1 MKFSKGTITVKL
13 SRRTALALII
23 GISIG
28 FTAVSF
34 LANTASAGNWPQW
47 RGPDGSGISNERNLP
62 SEWSPTKNIKWK
74 TAIEGR
80 AHSSP
85 IVWGNRV
92 FLTTAVE
99 GPVVPGAKA
108 VKHMEGDKEFIHPD
122 SVGAD
127 RKHTFKV
134 ISLDRDTGKIVW
146 ESTAWEGTPYD
157 NRHRKSSYAAST
169 PATDG
174 KLVYAFFGTE
184 GLYAYDFKG
193 KLAWK
198 AQLGNL
204 GTVGMGTGTSPI
216 LFDNLVIVQCDE
228 ENGAASFIVALDKKT
243 GKEVW
248 RTPRKVQVSWSTP
261 LLARTSTRA
270 ELIASGTEAVIA
282 YDPATGKELWRHKGV
297 ESNAIPSPVA
307 NNEMVFLVA
316 GFPAKIAMAI
326 RLGQSGDLTGTPNV
340 PWTYA
345 KGTAYVPSPILYGD
359 YLYLTTDRGILT
371 CIDARTGEVKY
382 EGGRIPIPAT
392 FTASPVAFEG
402 KILMTSEDGDTFMVK
417 SGPKHEILG
426 TNSVGEPVYASPAIA
441 DGRIFIRGEKNLYCI
456 GS

>member
-1 MKFSKGTITVKL
+1 MNIVKAFIAVLVLISL
-13 SRRTALALII
+13 SGAVTAA
-23 GISIG
+23 
-28 FTAVSF
+28 
-34 LANTASAGNWPQW
+34 NWPQW
-47 RGPDGSGISNERNLP
+47 RGPDGSGISNEKNLP
-62 SEWSPTKNIKWK
+62 AVWTPTTNIKWK
-74 TAIEGR
+74 AAIPGR
-80 AHSSP
+80 GHSSP

-92 FLTTAVE
+92 FVTTAVE
-99 GPVVPGAKA
+99 GEVVPGAKA
-108 VKHMEGDKEFIHPD
+108 VTHLNDGKEFLHPD
-122 SVGAD
+122 SIGAD
-127 RKHTFKV
+127 RKHQFKV
-134 ISLDRDTGKIVW
+134 IALNRESGKILW
-146 ESTAWEGTPYD
+146 EATAWEGTPYD

-184 GLYAYDFKG
+184 GLYAYDFNG

-216 LFDNLVIVQCDE
+216 LYDNFVIVQCDE
-228 ENGAASFIVALDKKT
+228 DNGEASFIVALDKKT
-243 GKEVW
+243 GKEAW
-248 RTPRKVQVSWSTP
+248 RTPRKIQVSWSTP
-261 LLARTSTRA
+261 LLVKTATRS
-270 ELIASGTEAVIA
+270 ELITSGTETVIS

-307 NNEMVFLVA
+307 NSDMVFLVA

-326 RLGQSGDLTGTPNV
+326 KLGGSGDMTDTPNV
-340 PWTYA
+340 PWKYT

-359 YLYLTTDRGILT
+359 YVYLTTDRGILT
-371 CIDARTGEVKY
+371 CIDAKTGEVKY

-402 KILMTSEDGDTFMVK
+402 KILMTSEDGDTFIVK
-417 SGPKHEILG
+417 AGPKHEVLA

>member
-1 MKFSKGTITVKL
+1 MKVT
-13 SRRTALALII
+13 RRISLALLAII
-23 GISIG
+23 SLT
-28 FTAVSF
+28 TAG
-34 LANTASAGNWPQW
+34 SAANWPQW
-47 RGPDGSGISNERNLP
+47 RGPDGSGISNEKNLP
-62 SEWSPTKNIKWK
+62 AKWTPTTNIKWK
-74 TAIEGR
+74 AAIPGR
-80 AHSSP
+80 GHSSP

-92 FLTTAVE
+92 FVTTAVE
-99 GPVVPGAKA
+99 GDVVPGAKA
-108 VKHMEGDKEFIHPD
+108 VKHTSDGKEFLHPD
-122 SVGAD
+122 SIGAD
-127 RKHTFKV
+127 RKHQFKV
-134 ISLDRDTGKIVW
+134 IALNRESGKILW
-146 ESTAWEGTPYD
+146 EALAWEGTPYD

-184 GLYAYDFKG
+184 GLYAYDFNG

-204 GTVGMGTGTSPI
+204 ATVGMGTGTSPI
-216 LFDNLVIVQCDE
+216 LYDNVVIVQCDE
-228 ENGAASFIVALDKKT
+228 DNGEASFIVALDKKT

-261 LLARTSTRA
+261 LLVKTTTRS
-270 ELIASGTEAVIA
+270 ELITSGTETVVS

-307 NNEMVFLVA
+307 NNDMVFLVA

-326 RLGQSGDLTGTPNV
+326 KLGGSGDLTGTPNV
-340 PWTYA
+340 PWKYA

-371 CIDARTGEVKY
+371 CIDAKTGEVKY

-392 FTASPVAFEG
+392 FTSSPVAFEG
-402 KILMTSEDGDTFMVK
+402 KILMTSEDGDTFIVK
-417 SGPKHEILG
+417 AGPKHEVLG

>member
-1 MKFSKGTITVKL
+1 VKQTRRIALTFIVALTVTGL
-13 SRRTALALII
+13 
-23 GISIG
+23 G
-28 FTAVSF
+28 SF
-34 LANTASAGNWPQW
+34 ARSASAGNWPQW
-47 RGPDGSGISNERNLP
+47 RGPDGSGISNEKNLP

-74 TAIEGR
+74 TPIDGR
-80 AHSSP
+80 SHSSP
-85 IVWGNRV
+85 IVWGNRI
-92 FLTTAVE
+92 FLTTSIE
-99 GPVVPGAKA
+99 GEVVPGAKA
-108 VKHMEGDKEFIHPD
+108 VKHVLEGDKEFLHPD

-134 ISLDRDTGKIVW
+134 LCIDRETGKILW
-146 ESTAWEGTPYD
+146 QSTAWEGTPYD

-193 KLAWK
+193 NLAWK

-228 ENGAASFIVALDKKT
+228 ENGASSFIVAVDKKT

-248 RTPRKVQVSWSTP
+248 KTPRKVQVSWSTP
-261 LLARTSTRA
+261 LLVRTATRA
-270 ELIASGTEAVIA
+270 ELITSGTEALIS

-307 NNEMVFLVA
+307 NNEMAYLVA
-316 GFPAKIAMAI
+316 GFPAKIAYAI
-326 RLGQSGDLTGTPNV
+326 KLGQNGDLTGTANV
-340 PWTYA
+340 PWKYE

-371 CIDARTGEVKY
+371 CIDAKTGEVKY

-392 FTASPVAFEG
+392 FTASPVAFEN
-402 KILMTSEDGDTFMVK
+402 KILMTSEDGDTFIVK
-417 SGPKHEILG
+417 AGPKHEILG

-456 GS
+456 GT

>member
-1 MKFSKGTITVKL
+1 VKVSRIT
-13 SRRTALALII
+13 SLALIALF
-23 GISIG
+23 SLTTVG
-28 FTAVSF
+28 FA
-34 LANTASAGNWPQW
+34 ANWPQW
-47 RGPDGSGISNERNLP
+47 RGPDGSGISNEKNLP
-62 SEWSPTKNIKWK
+62 AEWTPTKNIKWK
-74 TAIEGR
+74 TPISGR
-80 AHSSP
+80 GHSSP
-85 IVWGNRV
+85 IVWGNKI
-92 FLTTAVE
+92 FLTTAIE
-99 GPVVPGAKA
+99 GELVPGAKA
-108 VKHMEGDKEFIHPD
+108 VTHTAEGQVFKHPD

-127 RKHTFKV
+127 HKHTFKV
-134 ISLDRDTGKIVW
+134 IALDRNSGKVLW

-184 GLYAYDFKG
+184 GLYAYDYNG

-216 LFDNLVIVQCDE
+216 LYDDFVIVQCDE
-228 ENGAASFIVALDKKT
+228 ENGDASFIVALDKKT

-261 LLARTSTRA
+261 LLVRNAKRP
-270 ELIASGTEAVIA
+270 ELITSGTEFVIS

-307 NNEMVFLVA
+307 NNDMVFLVA

-326 RLGQSGDLTGTPNV
+326 KLGGSGDLTGTPNV

-371 CIDARTGEVKY
+371 CIDAKTGEVKY

-402 KILMTSEDGDTFMVK
+402 KILLTSEDGDTFIVK
-417 SGPKHEILG
+417 AGPKHEILG
-426 TNSVGEPVYASPAIA
+426 TNSIGEAVYASPAVA

-456 GS
+456 AS

>member
-1 MKFSKGTITVKL
+1 VKVTRPISL
-13 SRRTALALII
+13 AILIVVSLTTA
-23 GISIG
+23 G
-28 FTAVSF
+28 
-34 LANTASAGNWPQW
+34 SAANWPQW
-47 RGPDGSGISNERNLP
+47 RGPDGSGISNEKNLP
-62 SEWSPTKNIKWK
+62 ASWTPTTNIKWK
-74 TAIEGR
+74 AAIPGR
-80 AHSSP
+80 GHSSP

-92 FLTTAVE
+92 FVTTAVE
-99 GPVVPGAKA
+99 GDVVPGAKA
-108 VKHMEGDKEFIHPD
+108 VKHMNDGKEFLHPD
-122 SVGAD
+122 SIGAD
-127 RKHTFKV
+127 HKHTFKV
-134 ISLDRDTGKIVW
+134 IALNRDSGKILW
-146 ESTAWEGTPYD
+146 EATAWEGTPYD

-174 KLVYAFFGTE
+174 KMVYAFFGTE
-184 GLYAYDFKG
+184 GLYAYDYNG

-216 LFDNLVIVQCDE
+216 LYENVVIVQCDE
-228 ENGAASFIVALDKKT
+228 DNGEASFIVALDKKT

-261 LLARTSTRA
+261 LLVKTATRS
-270 ELIASGTEAVIA
+270 ELITSGTETVVS

-307 NNEMVFLVA
+307 NSDMVFLVA

-326 RLGQSGDLTGTPNV
+326 KLGGSGDLTGTPNV
-340 PWTYA
+340 PWKYA

-371 CIDARTGEVKY
+371 CIDAKTGEVKY

-402 KILMTSEDGDTFMVK
+402 KILMTSEDGDTFIVK
-417 SGPKHEILG
+417 AGPKHEILA

>member
-1 MKFSKGTITVKL
+1 MKL
-13 SRRTALALII
+13 SRRIGLTLSLGIFFAALNALAY
-23 GISIG
+23 
-28 FTAVSF
+28 
-34 LANTASAGNWPQW
+34 NASAGNWPQW
-47 RGPDGSGISNERNLP
+47 RGPDGSGISNEKNLP

-74 TAIEGR
+74 ASIEGR

-85 IVWGNRV
+85 IVWGKQV

-108 VKHMEGDKEFIHPD
+108 VKHVLDGDKEFVHPD

-134 ISLDRDTGKIVW
+134 ISLDRDTGKILW
-146 ESTAWEGTPYD
+146 QATAWEGTPYD

-174 KLVYAFFGTE
+174 NLVYAFFGTE

-204 GTVGMGTGTSPI
+204 ANLGMGTGTSPI
-216 LFDNLVIVQCDE
+216 LFNNLVIVQCDE
-228 ENGAASFIVALDKKT
+228 DNGTASFIVAVDKKT
-243 GKEVW
+243 GKEAW

-261 LLARTSTRA
+261 LLVRTSTRA
-270 ELIASGTEAVIA
+270 ELIASGTEAVIS

-307 NNEMVFLVA
+307 NNEMVYLVA

-326 RLGQSGDLTGTPNV
+326 RLGQNGDLTGTPNV

-402 KILMTSEDGDTFMVK
+402 KILMTSEDGDTFIVK

-426 TNSVGEPVYASPAIA
+426 TNSIGEPVYASPAIA
-441 DGRIFIRGEKNLYCI
+441 DGKIYIRGEKNLYCI

>member
-1 MKFSKGTITVKL
+1 VKVT
-13 SRRTALALII
+13 RRISLALIAF
-23 GISIG
+23 ISLS
-28 FTAVSF
+28 TAGW
-34 LANTASAGNWPQW
+34 AANWPQW
-47 RGPDGSGISNERNLP
+47 RGPDGSGISNEKNLP
-62 SEWSPTKNIKWK
+62 ASWTPTTNIQWK
-74 TAIEGR
+74 AAIPGR
-80 AHSSP
+80 GHSSP

-92 FLTTAVE
+92 FVTTAIE
-99 GPVVPGAKA
+99 GDVVQGAKA
-108 VKHMEGDKEFIHPD
+108 VKHMNDGKEFLHPD
-122 SVGAD
+122 SIGAD

-134 ISLDRDTGKIVW
+134 IALNRESGKIVW
-146 ESTAWEGTPYD
+146 EATAWEGTPYD

-174 KLVYAFFGTE
+174 KMVYAFFGTE
-184 GLYAYDFKG
+184 GIYAYDFNG

-204 GTVGMGTGTSPI
+204 ATVGMGTGTSPI
-216 LFDNLVIVQCDE
+216 LYDNVVIVQCDE
-228 ENGAASFIVALDKKT
+228 DNGEASFIVALDKKT

-261 LLARTSTRA
+261 LLVKTSTRS
-270 ELIASGTEAVIA
+270 ELITSGTETVIS

-326 RLGQSGDLTGTPNV
+326 KLGGSGDLTGTPNV
-340 PWTYA
+340 PWKYA

-371 CIDARTGEVKY
+371 CIDAKTGEVKY

-402 KILMTSEDGDTFMVK
+402 KILMTSEDGDTFIVK
-417 SGPKHEILG
+417 AGPKHEVLG

-441 DGRIFIRGEKNLYCI
+441 DGRIFIRGEKNLYGI